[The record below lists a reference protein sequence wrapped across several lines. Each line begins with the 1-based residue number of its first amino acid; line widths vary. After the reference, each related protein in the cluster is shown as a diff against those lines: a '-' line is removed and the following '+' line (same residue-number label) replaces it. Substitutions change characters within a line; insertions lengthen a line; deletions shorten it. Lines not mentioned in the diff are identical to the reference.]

1 MKSSPAFV
9 VAAGV
14 TLLIFTSCSDP
25 ADKAYK
31 AKTGDPTSAKAT
43 SPSTGVDYVIDAI
56 KDLREYHHVLV
67 LSDVDPTQREAMER
81 TGIVDLVGLDNIVWR
96 EPVIGRAADVAYER
110 AVAALSAPP
119 AD

>member
-1 MKSSPAFV
+1 VVLQMRNRRFYSP
-9 VAAGV
+9 
-14 TLLIFTSCSDP
+14 
-25 ADKAYK
+25 
-31 AKTGDPTSAKAT
+31 
-43 SPSTGVDYVIDAI
+43 TGVDYVIDAI

-96 EPVIGRAADVAYER
+96 DPVIGRAADVAYER